1 MNVTLNLFYL
11 ILYLVCYLAMTFI
24 AFHFIR
30 KSSKE
35 RGERE
40 RADLQLV
47 NLYKDKMHAE
57 GKCKRLLKDY
67 NELQEQYA
75 ELEAARDHYKEHAI
89 CANERAMVL
98 KAELEKCKNKGDSSG
113 EKVWERVLGIM
124 RCEHDED
131 VREIERLNRELDELE
146 AKCDR
151 LEAEL
156 EQSRKPAS
164 EEKVADVCKE
174 FCEKLDE
181 AVGELE
187 LDIDKLVDECIKEL
201 MEGVE

>member
-1 MNVTLNLFYL
+1 MNVTLDLFYL

-35 RGERE
+35 RIERKME
-40 RADLQLV
+40 EVSIFRVKSDKLRA
-47 NLYKDKMHAE
+47 E
-57 GKCKRLLKDY
+57 FKCEQLLKDF
-67 NELQEQYA
+67 NELREQYA

-98 KAELEKCKNKGDSSG
+98 KAELEKCQRQN
-113 EKVWERVLGIM
+113 
-124 RCEHDED
+124 
-131 VREIERLNRELDELE
+131 
-146 AKCDR
+146 
-151 LEAEL
+151 AEF

>member
-1 MNVTLNLFYL
+1 MIINGIISSILCFLGYGIIAAICFY
-11 ILYLVCYLAMTFI
+11 
-24 AFHFIR
+24 HIR
-30 KSSKE
+30 KNDVFRSALA
-35 RGERE
+35 
-40 RADLQLV
+40 RAEV
-47 NLYKDKMHAE
+47 
-57 GKCKRLLKDY
+57 KRLKTENENKSFSMKY
-67 NELQEQYA
+67 NDLLLEFNKLQEQYA

-98 KAELEKCKNKGDSSG
+98 KAELEKCQRQN
-113 EKVWERVLGIM
+113 
-124 RCEHDED
+124 
-131 VREIERLNRELDELE
+131 
-146 AKCDR
+146 
-151 LEAEL
+151 AEL

>member
-1 MNVTLNLFYL
+1 MNVTLDLFYL

-24 AFHFIR
+24 AFYFTR
-30 KSSKE
+30 KYFKE

-40 RADLQLV
+40 KADLQLV

-57 GKCKRLLKDY
+57 GKCKRLLKDF

-75 ELEAARDHYKEHAI
+75 ELEAARDRYKEEAI
-89 CANERAMVL
+89 RAIEL
-98 KAELEKCKNKGDSSG
+98 EAALEKCKIKGENSG

-131 VREIERLNRELDELE
+131 VHEIERLNRELDELE

-164 EEKVADVCKE
+164 EDKVSAACKE

-187 LDIDKLVDECIKEL
+187 LDIDKLVDECI
-201 MEGVE
+201 